1 MQHGKHGKDG
11 TYAKNRPAENHLVEK
26 EKKKQKHG
34 KDR

>member
-11 TYAKNRPAENHLVEK
+11 TYAENHPVENHLVEK
-26 EKKKQKHG
+26 EKKKQKRG